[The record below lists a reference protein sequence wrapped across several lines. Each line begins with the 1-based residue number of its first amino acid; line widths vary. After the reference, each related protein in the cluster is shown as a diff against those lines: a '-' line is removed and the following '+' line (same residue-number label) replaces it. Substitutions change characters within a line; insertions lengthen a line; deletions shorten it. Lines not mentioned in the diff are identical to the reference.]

1 LLPYIHIYNATLDQ
15 TSLQPSLEVTYTIK
29 NPTDGTVITQIQ
41 DLSGNSIQF
50 FSGQRIV
57 VLAKISTKGMAPGTY
72 KLEVKTLDR
81 ISNRTVV
88 AETTFKVQP
97 QAQTAALVTP

>member
-1 LLPYIHIYNATLDQ
+1 
-15 TSLQPSLEVTYTIK
+15 
-29 NPTDGTVITQIQ
+29 
-41 DLSGNSIQF
+41 
-50 FSGQRIV
+50 
-57 VLAKISTKGMAPGTY
+57 MAPGTY